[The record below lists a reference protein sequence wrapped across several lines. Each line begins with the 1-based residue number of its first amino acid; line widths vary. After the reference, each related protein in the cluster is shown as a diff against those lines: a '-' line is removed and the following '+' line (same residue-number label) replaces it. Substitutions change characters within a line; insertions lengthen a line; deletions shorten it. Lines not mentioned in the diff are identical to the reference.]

1 MTYIERLIKE
11 ILIEFPKLA
20 DKPELVDLYA
30 AIVLAK
36 GIDLDNRAVH
46 DAWSVWQNRIRPDHR
61 SIIDYDD
68 LSPEVQ
74 DMDTKYTRGLILAAL
89 RADVRV

>member
-1 MTYIERLIKE
+1 MTYIEKLIAE
-11 ILIEFPKLA
+11 ILYEFPKLA

-36 GIDLDNRAVH
+36 GIELDNRAVH
-46 DAWSVWQNRIRPDHR
+46 DAWSVWKNRTQPDHR

-74 DMDTKYTRGLILAAL
+74 EMDTKYTRGLVLAAL
-89 RADVRV
+89 RAGVRV